1 MEAMK
6 MRLYSGEVLEIAEFG
21 FPPRVVLVY
30 ANKEEAL
37 TIWNVLTD
45 EALVE
50 VEILQGDDVVA
61 AYRNCRVNGVQ
72 YVMPDD
78 GEVTVHVYL
87 EGDRYDPN
95 AEYAEAGR
103 ILLGEE
109 EF

>member
-1 MEAMK
+1 M
-6 MRLYSGEVLEIAEFG
+6 EIAEFG
-21 FPPRVVLVY
+21 FPPHIVLVY
-30 ANKEEAL
+30 ETKEDAL
-37 TIWNVLTD
+37 TIWDVLT
-45 EALVE
+45 EETLL
-50 VEILQGDDVVA
+50 EIQIQQGDEVVV
-61 AYRNCRVNGVQ
+61 AYRNCRVRGVQ

-87 EGDRYDPN
+87 DGTRYDPN